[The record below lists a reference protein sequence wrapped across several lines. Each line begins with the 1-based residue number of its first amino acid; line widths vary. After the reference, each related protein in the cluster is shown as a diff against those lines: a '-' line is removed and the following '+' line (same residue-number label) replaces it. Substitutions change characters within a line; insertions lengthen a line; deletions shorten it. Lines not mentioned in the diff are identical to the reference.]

1 MSARKCLLNFG
12 LTIFRAFFHGS
23 KTDLYWFI
31 FRYDQR
37 RFGWKLQNPSCTS
50 RQCFVGVTYNHD
62 LHPTV
67 YLLPRNKTFLTNV
80 PMSLFLYLHML
91 RNDGDAPSLV
101 SKLRG
106 DYNTGAVFFCLGS
119 MMEAGE
125 LYFTFTCCGS
135 RTWTRFYQ
143 SLISGFLSGRRHISS
158 TTSSLHSSRSYDV
171 FEI

>member
-12 LTIFRAFFHGS
+12 LTIFRAFFHWS
-23 KTDLYWFI
+23 RTDLYWFI

-37 RFGWKLQNPSCTS
+37 RFCRKPQNPSCTS

-67 YLLPRNKTFLTNV
+67 YFLPRNETFLTNV

-91 RNDGDAPSLV
+91 RNDGDAASLV
-101 SKLRG
+101 NTLRG
-106 DYNTGAVFFCLGS
+106 DYNAGAVFFCLGS

-125 LYFTFTCCGS
+125 LYFTCGGS
-135 RTWTRFYQ
+135 RTLTRFYQ
-143 SLISGFLSGRRHISS
+143 GLFSGFLRGRRRISS
-158 TTSSLHSSRSYDV
+158 KTSRMNSSRSYEV